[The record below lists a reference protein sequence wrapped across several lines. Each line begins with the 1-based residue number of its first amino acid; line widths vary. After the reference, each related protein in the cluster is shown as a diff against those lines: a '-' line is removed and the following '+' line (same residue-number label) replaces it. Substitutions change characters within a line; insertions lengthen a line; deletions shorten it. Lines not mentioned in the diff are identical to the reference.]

1 MKNLD
6 SSSCL
11 VCQDYTRGL
20 RGRYIGVLAFV
31 EDGHARSSRRT
42 GAAHR
47 LASPLLCGREN
58 RVVVPTPAGHVVSA
72 GTLAQ
77 PVGGVRAAVSCRRP
91 HRAMALQ
98 EKEERIRQRHP
109 ERKDLREAALNEMQC
124 PHCGAAV
131 NPVTADGLHSPEAE
145 PWLLICN
152 QYQGRIEPD
161 V

>member
-124 PHCGAAV
+124 PTLRGRGQPGNCGWPTFPRGGALALDLQ
-131 NPVTADGLHSPEAE
+131 PVSGQD
-145 PWLLICN
+145 
-152 QYQGRIEPD
+152 
-161 V
+161 